1 MRSAQVTVGTTATLL
16 AGADNINR
24 LIYVHALTNTTV
36 YLGGSNVTTSNGF
49 ILEKDDGY
57 LSLTIP
63 IGETVYAVVATG
75 TEVVSVLLPND

>member
-24 LIYVHALTNTTV
+24 LIYVHALSNTSV

>member
-1 MRSAQVTVGTTATLL
+1 MRSAQVTVGATATLL

-24 LIYVHALTNTTV
+24 QIYIHALSNTSV
-36 YLGGSNVTTSNGF
+36 YLGGSDVTTSNGF
-49 ILEKDDGY
+49 VFEKDDGY

-63 IGETVYAVVATG
+63 IGETVYAVVASG

>member
-24 LIYVHALTNTTV
+24 QIYGHSLSNTSV

-49 ILEKDDGY
+49 LLEKDDGH
-57 LSLTIP
+57 LSMTIP

-75 TEVVSVLLPND
+75 IEVVSVLLPND

>member
-24 LIYVHALTNTTV
+24 LIYVHALSNTTI

-49 ILEKDDGY
+49 VFEKDDGY

-63 IGETVYAVVATG
+63 IGETVYAVVASG

>member
-24 LIYVHALTNTTV
+24 QIYIHALSNTSV
-36 YLGGSNVTTSNGF
+36 YLGGSDVTTSNGF
-49 ILEKDDGY
+49 VFEKDDGY

-63 IGETVYAVVATG
+63 IGETVYAVVASG

>member
-49 ILEKDDGY
+49 VLEKDDGY

>member
-16 AGADNINR
+16 AEADNINR
-24 LIYVHALTNTTV
+24 QIYVHSLSNTSV

-49 ILEKDDGY
+49 LLEKDDGH
-57 LSLTIP
+57 LSMTIP

>member
-24 LIYVHALTNTTV
+24 LIYVHALSNTTI